1 MSEHLILK
9 NEINARFNHLTIS
22 VRLAQKAMGMET
34 ESIAFELTEQS
45 DARRKLLRVE
55 KQAMR
60 DKQLN
65 QRSHQSFVNS
75 IREMLHGEI
84 VERLEKRLEDPDEL
98 FHEVLGFDDRLPEL
112 LDLLSTKAC
121 SISHIERSAASMP
134 WLYDELIKLINT
146 PKYRRYDA
154 KGKVVVVESLKVA
167 LSFLGVENLK
177 MIIPSIALRRCLP
190 QITDPFPEI
199 KNKIQEAA
207 IGTAMS
213 CKRLAQV
220 SDVDEYTTFILGML
234 HDLGKIVVVR
244 LFFKL
249 FDEVQ
254 REALIE
260 AQNGRKRDEHLAL
273 GEIQP
278 SDDFISRLIDQYSY
292 PLSANFIEIMN
303 FKRLF
308 VATAMNEFAENKAV
322 IHMTPFGKVLS
333 QAVAYNR
340 YRTLKLS
347 KMISMDEAKEFLRQ
361 FHFPKGALSVL
372 KNTDLRE
379 LDLETEDI

>member
-9 NEINARFNHLTIS
+9 KEINARFNHLTVS
-22 VRLAQKAMGMET
+22 LRLAQKAMGMEP

-45 DARRKLLRVE
+45 DARRTLLRVE
-55 KQAMR
+55 KQAIR
-60 DKQLN
+60 DKELN

-75 IREMLHGEI
+75 IREMLHNEI
-84 VERLEKRLEDPDEL
+84 ITRLKERFKDPQAL
-98 FHEVLGFDDRLPEL
+98 FHDVLGFDDRLPEL

-121 SISHIERSAASMP
+121 SISKIESSAANMP

-167 LSFLGVENLK
+167 LSFLGIGNLK

-213 CKRLAQV
+213 CKRIAQV
-220 SDVDEYTTFILGML
+220 SDVDEFTTFTLGMF
-234 HDLGKIVVVR
+234 HDLGKIVVIR
-244 LFFKL
+244 LFFKT

-260 AQNGRKRDEHLAL
+260 AQDGRKRDEHLAL
-273 GEIQP
+273 GEIEP
-278 SDDFISRLIDQYSY
+278 SDQFITNIIDQYSY
-292 PLSANFIEIMN
+292 PLNAKFFEIMG

-308 VATAMNEFAENKAV
+308 VTDAMNEFSQNKAV
-322 IHMTPFGKVLS
+322 IHMSPYAKVLA

-340 YRTLKLS
+340 YRTLKS
-347 KMISMDEAKEFLRQ
+347 NKMISMDEAKEYLRQ

-379 LDLETEDI
+379 LDLETDDD